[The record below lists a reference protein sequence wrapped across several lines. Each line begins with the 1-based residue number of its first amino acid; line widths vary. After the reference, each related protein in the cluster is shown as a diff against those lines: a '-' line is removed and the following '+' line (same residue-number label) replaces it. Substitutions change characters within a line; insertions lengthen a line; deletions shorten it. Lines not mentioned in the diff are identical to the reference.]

1 MSEKE
6 PHEPHQEAC
15 SLIALAALEGAL
27 VRAERHGRVG
37 DDLAKVR
44 ALLAEGVGVDRGG
57 RELVVPAA
65 AERLHLRG
73 EGREESAEVE
83 GRGKEG
89 EPAAENTS
97 SAEKRVVVSGVV
109 SLLVRRS
116 RTGKKGLSA

>member
-1 MSEKE
+1 
-6 PHEPHQEAC
+6 
-15 SLIALAALEGAL
+15 
-27 VRAERHGRVG
+27 
-37 DDLAKVR
+37 
-44 ALLAEGVGVDRGG
+44 LLAEGVGVDRGG

-97 SAEKRVVVSGVV
+97 SARRA
-109 SLLVRRS
+109 LLFRAAVFGFGPPAPKLRNGP
-116 RTGKKGLSA
+116 RTGPNTPESAKKGRCPRARVSITKRDGAR